1 MSECK
6 RGCVTCFSSNPS
18 GNRIFLKT
26 VVYVNVFQRTAAR
39 CTQPAFMYMRSRI
52 VETLVASV
60 YDGSK
65 IETNPNLFVNQETTK
80 IKEYISRR
88 RYVRKLTKKLCN
100 N

>member
-1 MSECK
+1 
-6 RGCVTCFSSNPS
+6 
-18 GNRIFLKT
+18 
-26 VVYVNVFQRTAAR
+26 
-39 CTQPAFMYMRSRI
+39 MYMRSRI